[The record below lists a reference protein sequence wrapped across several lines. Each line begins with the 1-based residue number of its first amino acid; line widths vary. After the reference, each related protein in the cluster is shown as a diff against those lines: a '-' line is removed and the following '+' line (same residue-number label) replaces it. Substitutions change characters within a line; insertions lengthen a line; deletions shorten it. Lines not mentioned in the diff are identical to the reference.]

1 MAQQEV
7 ILITGG
13 NTGLGFQIVRAL
25 CNSDKPYHII
35 LGGRSLSKV
44 QDAIRSVEGEF
55 PSSVSK
61 LFPLQV
67 DIEHDDS
74 IQNAFE
80 EIQFKPE
87 DSIRVQLELELVAGR
102 MTEREMWNRTWN
114 VNTTGT
120 QVMTIVFIPLLLQ
133 SSNPRLLFITSGT
146 PTLTGTENSA
156 LPANKISTKGW
167 PKSGVWII
175 PAYRSSKA
183 GLNMMTREWHRMFHE
198 DGVKVWAIPPGF
210 IATGIGAGLEFNKK
224 AGAGNPSSAGV
235 FIRSVVEGGRD
246 ADVGKVVTSSGVQP
260 CLLINLN
267 DAELAA
273 INNSVGTRPGTCP
286 SSKMSHGKP
295 PTVTSLSIPI
305 IPTTP
310 LLPIVIRSINVS
322 SSLPNFNHH
331 PLAVL
336 MARKRKFSTVVK
348 AEETKRTTVAPA
360 TLKKTPHTKRHKVE
374 LEVEADSPP
383 TSADEDAPMAPTP
396 SASIRRSARARK
408 TKAMTYAESSE
419 SDSDPKTSADS
430 PKVVEDQQAKDVH
443 EEDYAQEEEDV
454 PKTKRQKNVKLKTPK
469 AKLANPDPAANADDN
484 GDAQGTPTKTTR
496 KRKAIVVEP
505 VVYDIPDVERKET
518 TFKGRLGYA
527 CLNTILR
534 NAKPDPIFCSRTCR
548 IATIKEKG
556 MDFVKELG
564 LQNARDLLK
573 MIEWNETNK
582 IRFMRMSSEMFP
594 FASHAEYGYDLSFA
608 EKELK
613 EAGDLAKKYGHRLTM
628 HPGQF
633 TQLGS
638 PKDAVVESSIK
649 ELQYQCEIMDRMG
662 LDQDSVMIIHG
673 GGVYGDKEAA
683 LARFKDNYTTKLP
696 ENVKARL
703 VLENDELCYNL
714 DDLMPM
720 CEELEIPIIVDYH
733 HDWIYPSSRPL
744 TELIPIVNKTW
755 EKKGIKVKQHL
766 SEPRPGAVTPMEKRA
781 HADRCQVLPPGLPDD
796 ADLMIEA
803 KDKEQAV
810 FELRRI
816 YGLDEVIWENLR
828 PPNKDQTLATGGR
841 KSTKTRKKNVGN
853 DEPGGED
860 VVLEGEGKEGDETA
874 IVE

>member
-7 ILITGG
+7 ILMTGG

-25 CNSDKPYHII
+25 CNYDKPYHII

-80 EIQFKPE
+80 EIQFKFGRL
-87 DSIRVQLELELVAGR
+87 DTLINNAGVQLELELVAGR

-120 QVMTIVFIPLLLQ
+120 QVMTIVSIPLLLQ
-133 SSNPRLLFITSGT
+133 SSNPRVLFITSGT

-183 GLNMMTREWHRMFHE
+183 GLNMMMREWHRMFHE

-210 IATGIGAGLEFNKK
+210 IATGTGAGLEFNKK

-260 CLLINLN
+260 CLSINLN

-322 SSLPNFNHH
+322 SSLPNFNHY
-331 PLAVL
+331 PLTVL

-518 TFKGRLGYA
+518 TFKGQAYL
-527 CLNTILR
+527 L
-534 NAKPDPIFCSRTCR
+534 PERTCR

-613 EAGDLAKKYGHRLTM
+613 VYCGRKQEAGDLAKKYGHRLTM